1 MYVYICTHMC
11 ISVCIFLSPEL
22 NSSGKERLLCGCPL
36 GARGA
41 ELADKRRQKGACA
54 LAGTMI
60 EAFLLDQTPG
70 CVEPLVNHFP
80 LLYLEEVF

>member
-1 MYVYICTHMC
+1 MYVYICTHMHIC
-11 ISVCIFLSPEL
+11 VHFSFTRVEL
-22 NSSGKERLLCGCPL
+22 FKGKERLLCGCPFL

-60 EAFLLDQTPG
+60 EAF
-70 CVEPLVNHFP
+70 
-80 LLYLEEVF
+80 